1 MRSKNMFDTIGNLSE
16 TLNLDLKEDYS
27 RKLGVLRVS
36 NLDTDEVQESTI
48 MYYADDE
55 LEDLL
60 EDVKEE
66 IREKVLEIS
75 SQLVF
80 SNFLYAED
88 PMIKFDLID
97 THNVTTNLYKGKV
110 SGLKAYFR
118 GDAFDKAILTVP
130 EIAAWGNFDKRSDNI
145 GVKVVEAEADVYK
158 NKMNAII
165 DCYING
171 KPEKIY
177 IDIDS
182 FYDSIINKYE
192 YRSVDADYLG
202 LEIGDVL
209 DKVDEKIED
218 YLETKYPDTFTSK
231 DLKKIYD
238 QVNDDLSNDIM
249 EELDNRDY
257 AMDYDLS
264 GDLDE
269 CQLSKQSFK
278 EDWDPMRDKLGIEI
292 EKAAQDD
299 NIYVDFIDSHNSVMG
314 SFTLTFRIDNGDWK
328 HDHLA
333 FDQEVYKYFEGNKD
347 YSVWKINNEEIGSSD
362 SDNYSSYHKVFI
374 IPNDRRE
381 VLNSMKGLFEKR
393 GSKVSEAF
401 DDDDFEVSEQEF
413 SSAETANGNAKANGG
428 LGRVPALFTK
438 IKYPAKGLV
447 FDYGCGKESTV
458 QQITNYLKSQNID
471 YAGYDKFN
479 RSASENSEVLKK
491 VRAAGGADI
500 ATSANVLNVIKEKDV
515 RVNEVIRNMYKLL
528 KSGGV
533 AYFDVYS
540 DKKKEGPKQTGKDK
554 WQEFRG
560 IDTYVDEVA
569 EIFGK
574 DNVQLKGS
582 IIIAKK

>member
-1 MRSKNMFDTIGNLSE
+1 MKFKKLVESFGNENKMTIRVASGLNADGCDIVVTDAEGNILHKGEYSYGYNASYSKKWAELYPEKPFMKDIIDDLCARYGIDKSAIVFKAGKNVFSGSDVSDAAIVEFRNNFVESILKEAFDT
-16 TLNLDLKEDYS
+16 TLDFPYMFFYNCNNPTFDYDFQLFARSLGARKVYGRYEGTGAGTYFYLVPSKEVY
-27 RKLGVLRVS
+27 
-36 NLDTDEVQESTI
+36 
-48 MYYADDE
+48 
-55 LEDLL
+55 
-60 EDVKEE
+60 
-66 IREKVLEIS
+66 EK
-75 SQLVF
+75 
-80 SNFLYAED
+80 
-88 PMIKFDLID
+88 
-97 THNVTTNLYKGKV
+97 
-110 SGLKAYFR
+110 LKAVAKDKYTVEMHRLLPYDSEKYPKIQYIKESFEMAAG
-118 GDAFDKAILTVP
+118 GDDFDKAILSMP
-130 EIAAWGNFDKRSDNI
+130 EVKSWRKFDKRGDNI
-145 GVKVVEAEADVYK
+145 GVKGIEAEVDIYK

-238 QVNDDLSNDIM
+238 QVNDDFSNDII
-249 EELDNRDY
+249 EWFDDRDR
-257 AMDYDLS
+257 AIDYDFS
-264 GDLDE
+264 GDLE
-269 CQLSKQSFK
+269 
-278 EDWDPMRDKLGIEI
+278 
-292 EKAAQDD
+292 
-299 NIYVDFIDSHNSVMG
+299 
-314 SFTLTFRIDNGDWK
+314 
-328 HDHLA
+328 
-333 FDQEVYKYFEGNKD
+333 
-347 YSVWKINNEEIGSSD
+347 
-362 SDNYSSYHKVFI
+362 
-374 IPNDRRE
+374 
-381 VLNSMKGLFEKR
+381 
-393 GSKVSEAF
+393 EAF

-479 RSASENSEVLKK
+479 RSASENSEALKK

>member
-88 PMIKFDLID
+88 PVIKFDLID
-97 THNVTTNLYKGKV
+97 IHNVTTNLYKGKV
-110 SGLKAYFR
+110 SGLKAYFM
-118 GDAFDKAILTVP
+118 GDAFDKAVLSIP
-130 EIAAWGNFDKRSDNI
+130 EVKSWGEFDKRGDNI
-145 GVKVVEAEADVYK
+145 GVKGIEAEVDIYK

-202 LEIGDVL
+202 LEIGDIL
-209 DKVDEKIED
+209 DRVDEKIED

-238 QVNDDLSNDIM
+238 QVNDDLSNDII
-249 EELDNRDY
+249 EWFNDRDR
-257 AMDYDLS
+257 AIDYDLS
-264 GDLDE
+264 GDLE
-269 CQLSKQSFK
+269 
-278 EDWDPMRDKLGIEI
+278 
-292 EKAAQDD
+292 
-299 NIYVDFIDSHNSVMG
+299 
-314 SFTLTFRIDNGDWK
+314 
-328 HDHLA
+328 
-333 FDQEVYKYFEGNKD
+333 
-347 YSVWKINNEEIGSSD
+347 
-362 SDNYSSYHKVFI
+362 
-374 IPNDRRE
+374 
-381 VLNSMKGLFEKR
+381 
-393 GSKVSEAF
+393 EAF

-479 RSASENSEVLKK
+479 RSASENSEALKK